1 MPVCSFVARLLL
13 SLFFFLCSEIGHAMA
28 VGTIHSL
35 HFFAFVVVVR
45 LLVAAY
51 TALCVQFMYE
61 IHFNLIYSKSPTT
74 DDSRQ
79 YYIKL
84 LLRFCAPSPYAAIS
98 IPFRSILSVLYM
110 RLSCYF
116 NKMKTKSSARS
127 VSGTEAMEISRKEA
141 ANGQSGPESPYSHS
155 KRLIFWC

>member
-1 MPVCSFVARLLL
+1 MSVCPCSMSLWMFGEYLFAFLLSMFFNRFYSRLLWVPVCSFVARLLL

-98 IPFRSILSVLYM
+98 IPF
-110 RLSCYF
+110 
-116 NKMKTKSSARS
+116 
-127 VSGTEAMEISRKEA
+127 
-141 ANGQSGPESPYSHS
+141 HS
-155 KRLIFWC
+155 KRTLYAVVLLFQQNEDKVKRAIG